1 MTANTRKC
9 IRASKIWAID
19 SHVQKKGAMHENA
32 DKPIPSLNFI
42 LKTEYATKGPRES
55 VLLARILYVLVESI
69 KKLGASIFFVPRI
82 NA

>member
-1 MTANTRKC
+1 VTANTRKC

-19 SHVQKKGAMHENA
+19 SQLQKKGVMHENA
-32 DKPIPSLNFI
+32 NRPTTSLNFI

-55 VLLARILYVLVESI
+55 VLLNRILCVLVESI

>member
-19 SHVQKKGAMHENA
+19 SQLQKKGVMHENA
-32 DKPIPSLNFI
+32 DRPIPSLNFI
-42 LKTEYATKGPRES
+42 LKTEYATKGHRES
-55 VLLARILYVLVESI
+55 VLVTIILYVLVESI
-69 KKLGASIFFVPRI
+69 KKLGASIYFVPLI